1 MKLWN
6 KLQARLR
13 KSPRAR
19 SIALYLFFVI
29 ISAVFWSFLTFN
41 RDVQL
46 DMEVPVEMNLPD
58 NVHLLSKVPDTITV
72 TVQDRGYRFF
82 TYLFNKTPTLKL
94 RFGDYSDGNS
104 NFKVEHSQL
113 KKALGHVLNKNATIV
128 NVLPE
133 SINIKYT
140 DLPGKKVP
148 VRTDIV
154 VEPRENYTLN
164 GALIQSQDSV
174 LVFSDAKTLSEINE
188 VYTYHVEEVDLSD
201 TLRRRVTIA
210 PINGAVVEPHLAELL
225 VADVA
230 LHTIVVGHT
239 GVQRLLGIG
248 DAVTHETLAV
258 AVLVG
263 SAVLPTVNS
272 LTVRR
277 HDGVGQFV
285 VNENL
290 ELMTPV
296 FGVTVRIP
304 CENQTV
310 VGSAA
315 VNIHIINRHRTIWG
329 DRIIIRFQITHLRVF
344 VPVFPYIIYRVC
356 MFGLV
361 FKTSVDERTHILAH
375 SPDFIAVA
383 VDDPL
388 RTPVASLEIAV
399 ADIPFQRY
407 RARGLLE

>member
-1 MKLWN
+1 MRLWN
-6 KLQARLR
+6 ELQARLR

-19 SIALYLFFVI
+19 SILLYLFFVI

-46 DMEVPVEMNLPD
+46 DIEVPVEMNLPN

-82 TYLFNKTPTLKL
+82 SYLFNKTPTLKL

-104 NFKVEHSQL
+104 NFKVEQSQL

-128 NVLPE
+128 SVLPE

-210 PINGAVVEPHLAELL
+210 PINGAVVEPRAIEIMIPIEKLKSQTRMVKIAVRNAPRGVKMLLFPSDVEVTYRAPMSRLQDDAEIT
-225 VADVA
+225 A
-230 LHTIVVGHT
+230 VV
-239 GVQRLLGIG
+239 
-248 DAVTHETLAV
+248 DY
-258 AVLVG
+258 
-263 SAVLPTVNS
+263 N
-272 LTVRR
+272 
-277 HDGVGQFV
+277 
-285 VNENL
+285 
-290 ELMTPV
+290 
-296 FGVTVRIP
+296 
-304 CENQTV
+304 
-310 VGSAA
+310 A
-315 VNIHIINRHRTIWG
+315 VNFNSRSNKVKVIIG
-329 DRIIIRFQITHLRVF
+329 EAPAAYQDLKITHDSVE
-344 VPVFPYIIYRVC
+344 YIIE
-356 MFGLV
+356 
-361 FKTSVDERTHILAH
+361 KH
-375 SPDFIAVA
+375 
-383 VDDPL
+383 
-388 RTPVASLEIAV
+388 
-399 ADIPFQRY
+399 
-407 RARGLLE
+407 

>member
-1 MKLWN
+1 MRLWN
-6 KLQARLR
+6 ELQARLR

-19 SIALYLFFVI
+19 SILLYLFFVI

-46 DMEVPVEMNLPD
+46 DIEVPVEMNLPN

-82 TYLFNKTPTLKL
+82 SYLFNKTPTLKL

-104 NFKVEHSQL
+104 NFKVEQSQL

-128 NVLPE
+128 SVLPE

-210 PINGAVVEPHLAELL
+210 PINGAVVEPRAIEIMIPIEKLKSQTRMVKIAVRNAPRGVKMLLFPSDVEVTYRAPMSRLQDDAEIT
-225 VADVA
+225 A
-230 LHTIVVGHT
+230 VV
-239 GVQRLLGIG
+239 
-248 DAVTHETLAV
+248 DY
-258 AVLVG
+258 
-263 SAVLPTVNS
+263 N
-272 LTVRR
+272 
-277 HDGVGQFV
+277 
-285 VNENL
+285 
-290 ELMTPV
+290 
-296 FGVTVRIP
+296 
-304 CENQTV
+304 
-310 VGSAA
+310 A
-315 VNIHIINRHRTIWG
+315 VNFNSRSNKVKVIIG
-329 DRIIIRFQITHLRVF
+329 EAPAAYQDLKITHD
-344 VPVFPYIIYRVC
+344 
-356 MFGLV
+356 
-361 FKTSVDERTHILAH
+361 SVEYKIGRAH
-375 SPDFIAVA
+375 V
-383 VDDPL
+383 
-388 RTPVASLEIAV
+388 
-399 ADIPFQRY
+399 
-407 RARGLLE
+407 

>member
-1 MKLWN
+1 M
-6 KLQARLR
+6 R

-19 SIALYLFFVI
+19 SILLYLFFVI

-46 DMEVPVEMNLPD
+46 DIEVPVEMNLPN

-82 TYLFNKTPTLKL
+82 SYLFNKTPTLKL

-104 NFKVEHSQL
+104 NFKVEQSQL

-128 NVLPE
+128 SVLPE

-210 PINGAVVEPHLAELL
+210 PINGAVVEPRAIEIMIPIEKLKSQTRMVKIAVRNAPRGVKMLLFPSDVEVTYRAPMSRLQDDAEIT
-225 VADVA
+225 A
-230 LHTIVVGHT
+230 VV
-239 GVQRLLGIG
+239 
-248 DAVTHETLAV
+248 DY
-258 AVLVG
+258 
-263 SAVLPTVNS
+263 N
-272 LTVRR
+272 
-277 HDGVGQFV
+277 
-285 VNENL
+285 
-290 ELMTPV
+290 
-296 FGVTVRIP
+296 
-304 CENQTV
+304 
-310 VGSAA
+310 A
-315 VNIHIINRHRTIWG
+315 VNFNSRSNKVKVIIG
-329 DRIIIRFQITHLRVF
+329 EAPAAYQDLKITHDSVE
-344 VPVFPYIIYRVC
+344 YIIE
-356 MFGLV
+356 
-361 FKTSVDERTHILAH
+361 KH
-375 SPDFIAVA
+375 
-383 VDDPL
+383 
-388 RTPVASLEIAV
+388 
-399 ADIPFQRY
+399 
-407 RARGLLE
+407 